1 MCVWLFV
8 QTTLIQTIN
17 VCITLSILRA
27 HIYIKIALRM
37 LTIFASI
44 PIIQSRHHYN
54 FFFREDEAIS
64 LFFKN
69 SSMSCKKLNNIWY
82 CRFAIL
88 EIQNITEKDL
98 SEFPRPTT
106 FKRLW
111 LLQKFLWNNFSF
123 FEFHCFPM
131 VCAFHYF
138 TYLDQTFLF
147 YLQFGCPTANFGPLW
162 KAASLAWG

>member
-1 MCVWLFV
+1 MIICTNNTYTDYQCMHYLEYSKN
-8 QTTLIQTIN
+8 T
-17 VCITLSILRA
+17 
-27 HIYIKIALRM
+27 HIYKDSAKN
-37 LTIFASI
+37 A
-44 PIIQSRHHYN
+44 YN
-54 FFFREDEAIS
+54 FCFNSNYTVTSPLQFFFREDEAIS

-88 EIQNITEKDL
+88 EIQNITEKDI

-111 LLQKFLWNNFSF
+111 LLQKFLSNNFNF

-138 TYLDQTFLF
+138 TYLDQPFFF

>member
-17 VCITLSILRA
+17 VCITLSILRV

-88 EIQNITEKDL
+88 EIQKIAEKDI
-98 SEFPRPTT
+98 SEFPRPTS

-111 LLQKFLWNNFSF
+111 CYKIFCQTTSIFLSFIVFLWYVLFIISPIWTKLFSF
-123 FEFHCFPM
+123 ICNLVAPQRTLGHCERQP
-131 VCAFHYF
+131 H
-138 TYLDQTFLF
+138 
-147 YLQFGCPTANFGPLW
+147 
-162 KAASLAWG
+162 

>member
-82 CRFAIL
+82 CRLLFWKSRTSQKKIYL
-88 EIQNITEKDL
+88 NFLDQQLSKDCDCYKSFCQTTSIFL
-98 SEFPRPTT
+98 SFIV
-106 FKRLW
+106 
-111 LLQKFLWNNFSF
+111 FLWYVLFIISPIWTKRFSF
-123 FEFHCFPM
+123 ICNLAAPQPTLGHCERQP
-131 VCAFHYF
+131 H
-138 TYLDQTFLF
+138 
-147 YLQFGCPTANFGPLW
+147 
-162 KAASLAWG
+162 